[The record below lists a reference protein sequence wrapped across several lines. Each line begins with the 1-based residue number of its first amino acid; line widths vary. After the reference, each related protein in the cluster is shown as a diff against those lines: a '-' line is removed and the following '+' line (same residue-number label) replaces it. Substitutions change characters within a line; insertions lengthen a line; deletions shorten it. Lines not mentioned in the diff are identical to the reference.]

1 MSQETALSLEIK
13 DLLLKNKCILK
24 TDTFLF
30 KSKNESIT
38 YTCACG
44 KEKIQMIKD
53 YVRRNCRTCKDL
65 KIKDEDF
72 KDSDK
77 EEKVDHETGEIW
89 RRIKGGWVSSFG
101 NCKNTDDKL
110 LKMCLSKYR
119 YNIGGKQEYASRLVA
134 KTFKIEGYEKL
145 EGNQSYIVRF
155 HSWYEP
161 ESSDNEAEKY
171 QKTVENFRISNLR
184 IGSKE
189 EYEKKSDS
197 DEKIK
202 KEKEETIIKKKSI
215 LQYNKDT
222 KEFIASF
229 KTVAEASRNTVDK
242 EHQIRAIIQGKE
254 NANATFLWKS
264 E

>member
-13 DLLLKNKCILK
+13 ELLLKDKCILK
-24 TDTFLF
+24 TDTSLF
-30 KSKNESIT
+30 KTKNESIT

-44 KEKIQMIKD
+44 KDRTKIIKD
-53 YVRRNCRTCKDL
+53 YIRRNCRTCKDL
-65 KIKDEDF
+65 KIRDDEF
-72 KDSDK
+72 KESETDQ
-77 EEKVDHETGEIW
+77 EKVDHETGEIW

-101 NCKNTDDKL
+101 KCKNTDDKL
-110 LKMCLSKYR
+110 LKMCMSKYR

-134 KTFKIEGYEKL
+134 KTFRIDGYEKL
-145 EGNQSYIVRF
+145 QGNQSYIVRF

-171 QKTVENFRISNLR
+171 QKTVDNFKVSNLR
-184 IGSKE
+184 VGSKE
-189 EYEKKSDS
+189 EYEKKSDQEP
-197 DEKIK
+197 EKKI
-202 KEKEETIIKKKSI
+202 EKTTTKKSVS
-215 LQYNKDT
+215 QYTKDT
-222 KEFIASF
+222 NKFIASF

-254 NANATFLWKS
+254 NANSTFLWKS

>member
-1 MSQETALSLEIK
+1 MTQETSLSVEIK

-53 YVRRNCRTCKDL
+53 YVRRNCRTCKD
-65 KIKDEDF
+65 
-72 KDSDK
+72 SDK
-77 EEKVDHETGEIW
+77 EEKIDKETGEIW
-89 RRIKGGWVSSFG
+89 KRIKGGWVSSFG

-155 HSWYEP
+155 HLWYEP
-161 ESSDNEAEKY
+161 VNTDNESEKY
-171 QKTVENFRISNLR
+171 KKTVENFRISNLR

-229 KTVAEASRNTVDK
+229 KTVADASRNTVDK